1 MVYETVLTVNFGV
14 DLLID
19 EIGGGQ
25 YEYNL
30 QYGGAIIAQHSHRL
44 TIADD
49 DVVRVLL
56 AKLVK
61 GGAKQGRR
69 DKLLR
74 ALDDAARHYKD
85 SNQKSAP
92 GVLPWAAD
100 GLRSRTHTSLGG

>member
-1 MVYETVLTVNFGV
+1 M
-14 DLLID
+14 
-19 EIGGGQ
+19 
-25 YEYNL
+25 
-30 QYGGAIIAQHSHRL
+30 AQHPHRF

-49 DVVRVLL
+49 DAVRVLL

-85 SNQKSAP
+85 SNQKVRQAFFHGLLTGYAVAP
-92 GVLPWAAD
+92 T
-100 GLRSRTHTSLGG
+100 LR

>member
-1 MVYETVLTVNFGV
+1 M
-14 DLLID
+14 
-19 EIGGGQ
+19 
-25 YEYNL
+25 
-30 QYGGAIIAQHSHRL
+30 AQHSHRF

-49 DVVRVLL
+49 DAVRVLL

-85 SNQKSAP
+85 SNQKVRQAFFH
-92 GVLPWAAD
+92 GLPTGYAVALTLRQQRHLSDD
-100 GLRSRTHTSLGG
+100 GLDLGRAQSIPTV